1 MTDCEKKPLI
11 PDIPKI
17 TPESIREG
25 YTPNNQNSPAPK
37 PPRNF
42 VPAGK
47 DKNTNSDK

>member
-1 MTDCEKKPLI
+1 MNNKQIERE
-11 PDIPKI
+11 IPKT

-25 YTPNNQNSPAPK
+25 YTLNNQNSPAPK

-47 DKNTNSDK
+47 DKNANSDK